1 MNGSRAASLTV
12 AWRLASLRVE
22 GFPWI
27 PAVILGAIALVA
39 VFANVLAPY
48 NPEVGVLGDRELRL
62 APTSANGRSDWQA
75 LWDHL
80 TVESIMTHST
90 LTISAQTHVRDAIR
104 VLCDSHVDSLPVVQ
118 EGEIVGVVTI
128 AELLSL
134 LSNLLE

>member
-1 MNGSRAASLTV
+1 MLVKTLMKTPVVTVTEDQPVWRARELV
-12 AWRLASLRVE
+12 LRE
-22 GFPWI
+22 GLMDLI
-27 PAVILGAIALVA
+27 
-39 VFANVLAPY
+39 VLREGKP
-48 NPEVGVLGDRELRL
+48 VGVLGDRELRL

-80 TVESIMTHST
+80 AVESIMTHST

-118 EGEIVGVVTI
+118 DGEVVGVVTI
-128 AELLSL
+128 AELLGL

>member
-1 MNGSRAASLTV
+1 MLVKTLMKTPVVTVTEDQPVWRARELV
-12 AWRLASLRVE
+12 LRE
-22 GFPWI
+22 GLMDLI
-27 PAVILGAIALVA
+27 
-39 VFANVLAPY
+39 VLREGKP
-48 NPEVGVLGDRELRL
+48 VGVLGDRELRL

-80 TVESIMTHST
+80 AVESVMTHST

-118 EGEIVGVVTI
+118 DDEIVGVVTI
-128 AELLSL
+128 AELLGL